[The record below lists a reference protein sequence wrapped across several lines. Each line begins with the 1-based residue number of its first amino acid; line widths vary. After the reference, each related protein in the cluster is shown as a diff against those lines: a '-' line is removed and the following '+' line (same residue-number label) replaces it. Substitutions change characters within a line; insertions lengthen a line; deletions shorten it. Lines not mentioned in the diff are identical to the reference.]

1 MGIDALLMHIPEVP
15 DALRNT
21 VRNAGGGYV
30 NHDLFFK
37 CMSPDGGGDPS
48 AELERVLKQRFGTV
62 DAFKQ
67 QFSLAALEVSR
78 DDNVTTVTRR
88 KTTVAVKPVTGA
100 TAAADTAADD
110 DEVGII
116 TSQHSLRRCSAP
128 AGRGSCG
135 TRTSACCRSAA
146 RPTR

>member
-67 QFSLAALEVSR
+67 QFSLAALEVMITLQKLQG
-78 DDNVTTVTRR
+78 VRR
-88 KTTVAVKPVTGA
+88 Q
-100 TAAADTAADD
+100 
-110 DEVGII
+110 
-116 TSQHSLRRCSAP
+116 SQ
-128 AGRGSCG
+128 
-135 TRTSACCRSAA
+135 
-146 RPTR
+146 